1 LIARRALL
9 AVAALAAATA
19 ASGPPPPAVGMLTII
34 AGADQNPG
42 TSGNPA
48 PVAIRVYEL
57 AASAKFERADV
68 FALTESEQ
76 QTLGA
81 DDLGSEEFVLRPGET
96 RVVTRGLK
104 AGTQMIGVVVLFRD
118 IDHAV
123 WRAVAPVG
131 VSGPTHLVLRTT
143 RLGVTLTGA

>member
-1 LIARRALL
+1 VIARRALL
-9 AVAALAAATA
+9 ALAAFFAATG
-19 ASGPPPPAVGMLTII
+19 ASGPAPPAVGMLTII
-34 AGADQNPG
+34 AGNDQNPDL
-42 TSGNPA
+42 SGHPA

-68 FALTESEQ
+68 FALTEREQ
-76 QTLGA
+76 QTLGE

-96 RVVTRGLK
+96 RTVTRELK
-104 AGTQMIGVVVLFRD
+104 KGVQLIGVVVLFRD
-118 IDHAV
+118 IDRAR

-143 RLGVTLTGA
+143 GLGVTLVTA